1 MGIMTNLEKYLDDIV
16 DILFR
21 ALSKERMPE
30 NLNDYESCKLHELVT
45 GNTTCDSVSCDEC
58 RVLSREWLNKKY
70 EPPLLKNADNL
81 NIGDYIMVR
90 DNDDSEWEKKRFMFF
105 KDGYF
110 YVTFYS
116 VEFPSNKTF
125 TVAGYSQA
133 RLPNKG
139 E

>member
-1 MGIMTNLEKYLDDIV
+1 MTNLEKYLDDII

-21 ALSKERMPE
+21 ALSKEKMPE

-45 GNTTCDSVSCDEC
+45 GNATCDSVSCDEC

-81 NIGDYIMVR
+81 NIGDWVMVR
-90 DNDDSEWEKKRFMFF
+90 DCEGGCWVKRRFIFF

-110 YVTFYS
+110 YVTFYAQ
-116 VEFPSNKTF
+116 ELPSNKTL
-125 TVAGYSQA
+125 TVTGYSQA
-133 RLPNKG
+133 RLPNR
-139 E
+139 EE

>member
-1 MGIMTNLEKYLDDIV
+1 MTNLDNYIDVII

-21 ALSKERMPE
+21 ALSKEKMPE
-30 NLNDYESCKLHELVT
+30 NLNDYESCKLHELVA
-45 GNTTCDSVSCDEC
+45 GNTTCDSVSCEEC

-81 NIGDYIMVR
+81 NIGDYILVR
-90 DNDDSEWEKKRFMFF
+90 DNDDSGWEKKRFLFF

-110 YVTFYS
+110 YVAFYIH
-116 VEFPSNKTF
+116 EFPSNKTF

-133 RLPNKG
+133 RLPNK
-139 E
+139 EE